1 METRQL
7 EYFVAVA
14 EELSFTRAA
23 ARVFAVQSSVSAGVR
38 ALEAELGARLFERT
52 KRSVALTSQGEA
64 LLPRARAVLDAVDE
78 ARAAVAPGPHLV
90 RGTVRLGVFP

>member
-1 METRQL
+1 METRRL

-38 ALEAELGARLFERT
+38 ALEVELGARLFERT

-78 ARAAVAPGPHLV
+78 ARAAVTPGRP
-90 RGTVRLGVFP
+90 R